1 MYIRGICIYNYIYI
15 YIFLNFCA
23 IIYIYRGGSQAAI
36 NICIYIYMYIYIYV
50 YIPESRIQPL
60 KNILASILTV
70 TAQNVASQ
78 SICFEQVFI
87 VGQA

>member
-1 MYIRGICIYNYIYI
+1 M
-15 YIFLNFCA
+15 
-23 IIYIYRGGSQAAI
+23 QAAI
-36 NICIYIYMYIYIYV
+36 NICIYIYIYIYVYINV

-70 TAQNVASQ
+70 TAQNVDSQ